1 MSIQLSQ
8 YRNQT
13 FEDLV
18 AQAHSANLDNAGQMT
33 PAELIFELVCSEARV
48 APSVE
53 IVAGGLLEILSD
65 GFGFLRSPVSR
76 FEAGADDVYISPAQI
91 RRFNLR
97 TGDWIEGLVRAP
109 RDNERYFALLRI
121 QKVNGRSPEK
131 EKKRL
136 LFDSQS
142 LAVESGQNS
151 GLLDVQ
157 MGDSVLLELSSRQHP
172 APTLFSCIKEMDDL
186 VVTLLNYS
194 PADIAVIERSW
205 NKGSKNG
212 SLLSSSKGSESF
224 IHQQILKLSLER
236 VKRLAEQGR
245 DVQWVISTINEI
257 ALSSCSVAEQ
267 MGRSGAP
274 SLGVESVC
282 AIAAEARN
290 LLSTGSLT
298 IWMLGHRGRSTYQDQ
313 LIDHLG
319 FEVSYRG
326 TVSSDGQVSLL
337 SDD

>member
-33 PAELIFELVCSEARV
+33 PAELIFQLVCTEARV
-48 APSVE
+48 APGVE
-53 IVAGGLLEILSD
+53 IVAGGLLEILAD

-76 FEAGADDVYISPAQI
+76 FAAGADDVYISPAQI

-109 RDNERYFALLRI
+109 RDNERSFAILRI
-121 QKVNGRSPEK
+121 QQVNGRSPEQ

-142 LAVESGQNS
+142 LSVDSEASS
-151 GLLDVQ
+151 GLFEVQ
-157 MGDSVLLELSSRQHP
+157 KGDSILLELSARQHP
-172 APTLFSCIKEMDDL
+172 APTLFACIKEMDDL
-186 VVTLLNYS
+186 VLTLLNYS
-194 PADIAVIERSW
+194 APDIAVIERSW
-205 NKGSKNG
+205 NQSKKG
-212 SLLSSSKGSESF
+212 SLLSSSKGSESV

-236 VKRLAEQGR
+236 VKRLVEQGR
-245 DVQWVISTINEI
+245 DVQWVLSTANEV
-257 ALSSCSVAEQ
+257 ALSTCSLSDQ
-267 MGRSGAP
+267 SGRDGAQ

-282 AIAAEARN
+282 AIAASARN

-298 IWMLGHRGRSTYQDQ
+298 IWMLGHRGRSSYQDA

-319 FEVSYRG
+319 FEVSCRG
-326 TVSSDGQVSLL
+326 AVSSDGQITVLG
-337 SDD
+337 DD